1 MTGQV
6 VYSALGP
13 EQVRQL
19 QEVYERARAVKAKYP
34 DSHLASKAAK
44 KLIEAFESVIQP
56 GETALDEKWLTEAEP
71 QGHA

>member
-13 EQVRQL
+13 KEVRQL

-34 DSHLASKAAK
+34 DSHLASRAAK
-44 KLIEAFESVIQP
+44 KLIEAFESVIRP
-56 GETALDEKWLTEAEP
+56 GETALNEKWLTEAEP
-71 QGHA
+71 QGNA